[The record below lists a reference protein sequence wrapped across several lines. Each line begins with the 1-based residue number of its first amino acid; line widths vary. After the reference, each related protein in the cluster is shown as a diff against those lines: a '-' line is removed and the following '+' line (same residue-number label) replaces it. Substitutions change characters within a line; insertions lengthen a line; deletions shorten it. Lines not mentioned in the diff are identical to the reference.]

1 MLTIDGGLGEG
12 GGQILRTSLA
22 LSLWTGRPFRLI
34 NIRPRRRK
42 PGLQRQHLAAVR
54 AAAELGRA
62 RVEGD
67 TLNSMS
73 LQFVPEQ
80 RPRGGHYRFDIGTAG
95 STTLVLQTVLPA
107 LMVADGASTVTI
119 EGGTHNPFAPCYEF
133 IEQVVLPVIG
143 RMGPRFECHLD
154 RAGFYPRGGGM
165 IRVIIE
171 PTSELRTITLVERGR
186 LLDIQAMAMLSH
198 LPEHIA
204 ARELKVIASGLAL
217 SPDQLHTVD
226 AIDTAGPGNAVLIR
240 VRSEHLTELFSAIG
254 ERGVRAERVASRA
267 LQEARHYLATP
278 VPVGRYLADQLLLP
292 FALAGGGSFLTLP
305 PSRHTRT
312 NIEILRGFV
321 DLPIQCNCVD
331 DDAWRI
337 SVGDVA

>member
-22 LSLWTGRPFRLI
+22 LSLCTARPFKLV

-67 TLNSMS
+67 ALNSMS
-73 LQFVPEQ
+73 LQFVPQQ

-95 STTLVLQTVLPA
+95 STTLVFQTVLPA

-119 EGGTHNPFAPCYEF
+119 EGGTHNPFAPPYEF
-133 IEQVVLPVIG
+133 IEQVFLPVIE

-154 RAGFYPRGGGM
+154 RAGFYPRGGGI
-165 IRVIIE
+165 IRATIE
-171 PTSELRTITLVERGR
+171 PTRELRAITLVERGR
-186 LLDIQAMAMLSH
+186 LLDIQATAIVSH

-204 ARELKVIASGLAL
+204 QRELGVIANGLAL
-217 SPDQLHTVD
+217 SPDQLHVVNATD
-226 AIDTAGPGNAVLIR
+226 AEGPGNAVLIQ
-240 VRSEHLTELFSAIG
+240 VRSEHVTELFSAIG
-254 ERGVRAERVASRA
+254 ERGVRAELVAGRA
-267 LQEARHYLATP
+267 LQDARHYLATS
-278 VPVGRYLADQLLLP
+278 VPVGQHLADQLLTPL
-292 FALAGGGSFLTLP
+292 ALAGGGSFLTLR
-305 PSRHTRT
+305 PSRHTLT
-312 NIEILRGFV
+312 NIEILGQFV
-321 DLPIQCNCVD
+321 VSPIHCDAID
-331 DDAWRI
+331 DDVWRI
-337 SVGDVA
+337 GVGEVA